1 MKVLSPRVHAPLD
14 FGLVA
19 SFALAPSLLGFG
31 GIAAALAYVIATGV
45 LVGSLATDYPLGI
58 VKVVP
63 FPIHGYAELTSA
75 VLFVAMPF
83 LFRFHHS
90 PGSRNFFLVMGL
102 GTMVVFILTDYR
114 AGERSVGA

>member
-31 GIAAALAYVIATGV
+31 GIAAALAYVIAIGV

-58 VKVVP
+58 VKLVP
-63 FPIHGYAELTSA
+63 FPIHGYAELASA
-75 VLFVAMPF
+75 ALFVAMPF
-83 LFRFHHS
+83 LFGFHHA
-90 PGSRNFFLVMGL
+90 PGSRNFFVVMGL
-102 GTMVVFILTDYR
+102 GTIVVFILTDYR
-114 AGERSVGA
+114 AGKRSAGA